1 MGGARRG
8 RRRAVL
14 ALYQGHCPKRGVAAP
29 RCSARATAT
38 AATWPIL
45 EEARSGRVFSLQGAG
60 TMLPEDAPQG
70 SQSCRIFSPARD
82 RGCTRHA
89 AAHAQMLT
97 AFRPEGY
104 VRRKRNHSSDAEPRR
119 RRRVRVPRAG
129 RSRTHMYIFAR

>member
-1 MGGARRG
+1 
-8 RRRAVL
+8 
-14 ALYQGHCPKRGVAAP
+14 
-29 RCSARATAT
+29 
-38 AATWPIL
+38 
-45 EEARSGRVFSLQGAG
+45 
-60 TMLPEDAPQG
+60 MLPEDAPQG
-70 SQSCRIFSPARD
+70 SHSCRIFSPARG

-104 VRRKRNHSSDAEPRR
+104 VRRRSHSSDAGPRR

>member
-1 MGGARRG
+1 
-8 RRRAVL
+8 
-14 ALYQGHCPKRGVAAP
+14 
-29 RCSARATAT
+29 
-38 AATWPIL
+38 
-45 EEARSGRVFSLQGAG
+45 
-60 TMLPEDAPQG
+60 MLPEDAPQG

-104 VRRKRNHSSDAEPRR
+104 VRRKRNHSSDAGPRR